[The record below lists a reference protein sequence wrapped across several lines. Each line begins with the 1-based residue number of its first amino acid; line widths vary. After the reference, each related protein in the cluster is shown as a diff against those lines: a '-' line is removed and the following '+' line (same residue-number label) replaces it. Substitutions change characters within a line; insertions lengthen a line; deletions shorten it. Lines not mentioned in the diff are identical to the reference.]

1 MKDLLTAPFLKELA
15 DTAAHMYRLGWDERS
30 SGNIS
35 CLLTEEE
42 AGAYLPLDRA
52 FSVFPLGFQA
62 PELAGRLLLVTAA
75 GSCFKNIPADPEA
88 NLALV
93 RVAPSGEAAQL
104 LWGCRGGGRVTSEFP
119 AHLLSHIVR
128 LGAGREHRVI
138 LHCHPTYLVAMSHV
152 HPLED
157 RALTRTLWQMCTES
171 IMVFPDGVGVLPWMP
186 CGTTAIGRATAE
198 KMERFRLVLWPMH
211 GIYAAGRTLEETFG
225 LIETV
230 EKAAQLYLLTAHL
243 PRRNLIR
250 DDQLAQTAQ
259 LLGLD
264 YRRDFLTLE
273 DGAEAVL

>member
-1 MKDLLTAPFLKELA
+1 MKDILTAPFLKELA
-15 DTAAHMYRLGWDERS
+15 DTAANMYRLGWDERN

-42 AGAYLPLDRA
+42 AKEYLPLDQTLCT
-52 FSVFPLGFQA
+52 FPLGFQA
-62 PELAGRLLLVTAA
+62 GQLAGRLLLVTAA
-75 GSCFKNIPADPEA
+75 GSYFKNIPGDPEA

-93 RVAPSGEAAQL
+93 RIAPSGDAAQL
-104 LWGCRGGGRVTSEFP
+104 LWGCRDGGRVTSEFP
-119 AHLLSHIVR
+119 AHMLSHIVR
-128 LGAGREHRVI
+128 LRADQKHRVV
-138 LHCHPTYLVAMSHV
+138 LHCHPAYLVAMSHI
-152 HPLED
+152 HPLEE

-186 CGTTAIGRATAE
+186 CGTTAIGRATAD
-198 KMERFRLVLWPMH
+198 KMEQFRLVLWPMH
-211 GIYAAGRTLEETFG
+211 GIYAAGRTLDETFG

-243 PRRNLIR
+243 PRLNVIQ

-264 YRRDFLTLE
+264 YRRDFLALE
-273 DGAEAVL
+273 NAGTDS